1 MRGIELRK
9 ETYLNMMKLSKN
21 RNTHRITLTGWR
33 WWQCKH
39 WAEFSAKFGAKF
51 RNSDV
56 MLTAVPIHWLLSQF
70 TLSCSIR
77 RLYFWWF
84 PLPRRWLFWISQK
97 PNPIIVYHHVLA
109 TRKQHNLPNA
119 ELCEDRFAK
128 TDASSQIQT
137 HTQFVLLLV
146 LLVYIV
152 YYNSFN
158 KIHYLNKTL
167 YTLKLY
173 RKNV

>member
-9 ETYLNMMKLSKN
+9 ETYLNMMKLSKT

-56 MLTAVPIHWLLSQF
+56 MLTAVPIQWLLSQF
-70 TLSCSIR
+70 TISCSIR

-84 PLPRRWLFWISQK
+84 RMASNRGQNFHVVVSSCQLIILSCQLVVSSLQLVVSSCQLVLPSSQLVFSSCQLVVSSCRPLNSSYQ
-97 PNPIIVYHHVLA
+97 LA
-109 TRKQHNLPNA
+109 T
-119 ELCEDRFAK
+119 
-128 TDASSQIQT
+128 ASLQ
-137 HTQFVLLLV
+137 LV
-146 LLVYIV
+146 ISSCQLVI
-152 YYNSFN
+152 SSSRQPPF
-158 KIHYLNKTL
+158 
-167 YTLKLY
+167 
-173 RKNV
+173 